1 MKEQGKSGEN
11 FSDYLDWSNAFEVL
25 EKAHEQG
32 IFVLVIGP
40 KGTGKT
46 TLVREFAKRQSM
58 KLESINFSLRTR
70 ESHLVGSKSLSE
82 GNIQFNS
89 QRLGNIDLI
98 NLSSDEI
105 RQIKQNEVDKVYED
119 DDWLIND
126 IIDDLINKMG
136 QKDAD
141 ICVAHDGSIMH
152 ATFAMM
158 KSNLSSSLEHFLD
171 EGGRKMALWYRQQK
185 LERVDVSDRLAV
197 LTNLNKPED
206 LDF

>member
-1 MKEQGKSGEN
+1 MKKNFQNEISAVILAGGKGLRMHGKDKGLIEFKGLPLIAHVVSVVNPKVGRIFVSANRSFDEYSLYGEVIADDLEGFQGPLAGISKALKVCST
-11 FSDYLDWSNAFEVL
+11 DYLLVL
-25 EKAHEQG
+25 PCDSP
-32 IFVLVIGP
+32 LVDAE
-40 KGTGKT
+40 
-46 TLVREFAKRQSM
+46 L
-58 KLESINFSLRTR
+58 
-70 ESHLVGSKSLSE
+70 
-82 GNIQFNS
+82 
-89 QRLGNIDLI
+89 
-98 NLSSDEI
+98 
-105 RQIKQNEVDKVYED
+105 
-119 DDWLIND
+119 
-126 IIDDLINKMG
+126 IDDLINKMG

-158 KSNLSSSLEHFLD
+158 KSNLSSSLEHFLY